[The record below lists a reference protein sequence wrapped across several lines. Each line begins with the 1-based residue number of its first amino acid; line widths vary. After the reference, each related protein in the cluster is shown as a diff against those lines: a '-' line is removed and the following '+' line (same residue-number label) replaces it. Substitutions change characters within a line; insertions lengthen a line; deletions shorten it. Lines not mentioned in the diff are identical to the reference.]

1 MSASEQAPQLAQ
13 HGDWMV
19 AGRCPRQQLPKLQR
33 QAHFSAPRQMW
44 RRTTTVPSP
53 QLPREPRTLQIRFGL
68 AGSRLQCRLVA
79 FDAGQNATPSP
90 CLCTAASCGVA
101 RKPQQSCGPCRIRTR
116 PPHARA
122 NRCVHV
128 AGVARANSAAH
139 AAAPGARRTRRRGW
153 RWTGWLLRGSVRAA
167 RQGQAGWVVELV
179 RPGFALGTG
188 LCSWALSPHQGGRA
202 PTQHAAGGTHS
213 TCRPTHPRTLDA
225 CAALRRHAHHR
236 QQQGGR
242 AKLGRQRCTFHWA

>member
-1 MSASEQAPQLAQ
+1 MSRATAPKTTATSTFLSTTANVAPDNDSAKPATSTRAAYVTNSVRPGRLASAVPPGCVRCGSERYSIAVLV
-13 HGDWMV
+13 HGRVVWCRAKAAAV
-19 AGRCPRQQLPKLQR
+19 LR
-33 QAHFSAPRQMW
+33 
-44 RRTTTVPSP
+44 TVPHS
-53 QLPREPRTLQIRFGL
+53 
-68 AGSRLQCRLVA
+68 
-79 FDAGQNATPSP
+79 NASSACTGKPMRP
-90 CLCTAASCGVA
+90 CGRGGACEQRGA
-101 RKPQQSCGPCRIRTR
+101 RG
-116 PPHARA
+116 
-122 NRCVHV
+122 
-128 AGVARANSAAH
+128 
-139 AAAPGARRTRRRGW
+139 GARRTARRRRGW